1 MRYSFHHLLVL
12 TALVFST
19 LPILGCGGNNDPNHN
34 IPDFKHQPQPTEDY
48 KYAKAPGTIRLMTYN
63 SFYCKSNTSSKI
75 FSKEHTRDFG
85 EVIKAL
91 HPDVI
96 AIQELDSAC
105 NGRFQR
111 YLLQEIQQA
120 AGDDYNIVFGS
131 AAPIDG
137 GKIGCGVMYRK
148 TLQPTAIHQVAL
160 PGHEKRKLILIS
172 FPQFNFIGTHLDL
185 ETRHRQSSI
194 DLLQH
199 ELPSLP
205 NAPVFFAGD
214 LNDSP
219 MWKAEV
225 SAFPKL
231 LQNFTI
237 LSATTGSL
245 PDEPNETIDYV
256 LVDKAHQNKVE
267 VKQTHVVKQLY
278 MNGSVKETKTVSDH
292 YPVFVDVKL
301 K

>member
-1 MRYSFHHLLVL
+1 MRYSFHHLLIL

-19 LPILGCGGNNDPNHN
+19 LPILGCGGNNDPSPN
-34 IPDFKHQPQPTEDY
+34 IPDFKPQPQPPEDY

-63 SFYCKSNTSSKI
+63 SFYCKSNTGSKI
-75 FSKEHTRDFG
+75 FSEEHTRDFG

-105 NGRFQR
+105 NERSQR

-120 AGDDYNIVFGS
+120 AGDDYKIVFGS
-131 AAPIDG
+131 AAPFDG
-137 GKIGCGVMYRK
+137 GKIGCGVMYKK
-148 TLQPTAIHQVAL
+148 TLQPTAIRQVAL
-160 PGHEKRKLILIS
+160 PGREKRKLILIS
-172 FPQFNFIGTHLDL
+172 FPQFNFIGTHFDL

-194 DLLQH
+194 DLLLH

>member
-1 MRYSFHHLLVL
+1 MRYSFHHLLIL

-19 LPILGCGGNNDPNHN
+19 LPILGCGGNNDPSPN
-34 IPDFKHQPQPTEDY
+34 IPDFKPQPQPTEDY

-63 SFYCKSNTSSKI
+63 SFYCKSNTGSKI
-75 FSKEHTRDFG
+75 FSEEHTRNFG

-105 NGRFQR
+105 NGRSQR

-131 AAPIDG
+131 AAPYDG
-137 GKIGCGVMYRK
+137 GKIGCGVMYKK
-148 TLQPTAIHQVAL
+148 TLQPTAIRQVAL

-185 ETRHRQSSI
+185 ETPHRQSSI
-194 DLLQH
+194 EQLQH
-199 ELPSLP
+199 ELPTLP

-256 LVDKAHQNKVE
+256 LVDKAHRNKVE

>member
-1 MRYSFHHLLVL
+1 MRYSFHHLLIL

-19 LPILGCGGNNDPNHN
+19 LPILGCGGNNDPNPN
-34 IPDFKHQPQPTEDY
+34 IPDFKPQPQPTKDY

-63 SFYCKSNTSSKI
+63 SFYCKSNTGSKI
-75 FSKEHTRDFG
+75 FSEEHTRNFG

-105 NGRFQR
+105 NGRSRR

-120 AGDDYNIVFGS
+120 AGDDYKIVFGS
-131 AAPIDG
+131 AAPFDG
-137 GKIGCGVMYRK
+137 GKIGCGVMYKK
-148 TLQPTAIHQVAL
+148 TLQPTAIRQVAL

-185 ETRHRQSSI
+185 ETPHRQSSI
-194 DLLQH
+194 DQLQH
-199 ELPSLP
+199 ELPTLP

-231 LQNFTI
+231 LPNFTI

>member
-19 LPILGCGGNNDPNHN
+19 LPILGCGGNNDSNPN
-34 IPDFKHQPQPTEDY
+34 IPDFKPQPQPTEDY

-105 NGRFQR
+105 NGRSQR

-131 AAPIDG
+131 AAPFDG
-137 GKIGCGVMYRK
+137 GKIGCGVMYKK
-148 TLQPTAIHQVAL
+148 TLQPTAIRQVAL

-185 ETRHRQSSI
+185 ETPHRQSSI
-194 DLLQH
+194 DQLQH
-199 ELPSLP
+199 ELPTLP

>member
-19 LPILGCGGNNDPNHN
+19 LPILGCGGNNDPNPN
-34 IPDFKHQPQPTEDY
+34 IPDFKPQPQPTEDY
-48 KYAKAPGTIRLMTYN
+48 KYVKAPGTIRLMTYN

-75 FSKEHTRDFG
+75 FSDEHTRNFG

-105 NGRFQR
+105 NGRSQR
-111 YLLQEIQQA
+111 YLLKEIQQA
-120 AGDDYNIVFGS
+120 AGDDYKIVFGS
-131 AAPIDG
+131 AAPFDG
-137 GKIGCGVMYRK
+137 GKIGCGVMYKK
-148 TLQPTAIHQVAL
+148 TLQPTAIRQVAL
-160 PGHEKRKLILIS
+160 PGREKRKLILIS

-185 ETRHRQSSI
+185 ETPHRQSSI
-194 DLLQH
+194 DQLQH
-199 ELPSLP
+199 ELPTLP

>member
-19 LPILGCGGNNDPNHN
+19 LPILGCGGNNDPNPN
-34 IPDFKHQPQPTEDY
+34 IPDFKPQPQPTEDY
-48 KYAKAPGTIRLMTYN
+48 KYVKAPGTIRLMTYN

-75 FSKEHTRDFG
+75 FSDEHTRNFG

-96 AIQELDSAC
+96 AIQERDSAC
-105 NGRFQR
+105 NERSQR

-131 AAPIDG
+131 AAPFDG

-148 TLQPTAIHQVAL
+148 TLQPTAIRQVAL
-160 PGHEKRKLILIS
+160 PGREKRKLILIS
-172 FPQFNFIGTHLDL
+172 FPQFNFIGTHFDL

-194 DLLQH
+194 DLLLH

-225 SAFPKL
+225 SAFLKL

>member
-1 MRYSFHHLLVL
+1 MRYSFHHLLIL

-19 LPILGCGGNNDPNHN
+19 LPILGCGGNNDPNPN
-34 IPDFKHQPQPTEDY
+34 IPDFKPQPQPTEDY

-63 SFYCKSNTSSKI
+63 SFYCKSNTGSKI
-75 FSKEHTRDFG
+75 FSEEHTRNFG

-105 NGRFQR
+105 NGRSQR
-111 YLLQEIQQA
+111 YLLKEIQQA
-120 AGDDYNIVFGS
+120 AGDDYKIVFGS
-131 AAPIDG
+131 AAPFDG
-137 GKIGCGVMYRK
+137 GKIGCGVMYKK
-148 TLQPTAIHQVAL
+148 TLQPTAIRQVAL
-160 PGHEKRKLILIS
+160 PGREKRKLILIS

-185 ETRHRQSSI
+185 ETPHRQSSI
-194 DLLQH
+194 DQLQH
-199 ELPSLP
+199 ELPTLP

>member
-19 LPILGCGGNNDPNHN
+19 LPILGCGGNNDPNPN
-34 IPDFKHQPQPTEDY
+34 IPDFKPQPQPTEDY

-63 SFYCKSNTSSKI
+63 SFYCKSNTDSKI
-75 FSKEHTRDFG
+75 FSEEHTRNFG

-105 NGRFQR
+105 NGRSQR

-131 AAPIDG
+131 AAPFDG
-137 GKIGCGVMYRK
+137 GKIGCGVMYKK
-148 TLQPTAIHQVAL
+148 TLQPTAIRQVAL

-185 ETRHRQSSI
+185 EPLYRQSSI
-194 DLLQH
+194 DQLQH
-199 ELPSLP
+199 ELPTLP

-256 LVDKAHQNKVE
+256 LVDKAHQDKVE

>member
-1 MRYSFHHLLVL
+1 M
-12 TALVFST
+12 
-19 LPILGCGGNNDPNHN
+19 
-34 IPDFKHQPQPTEDY
+34 Y
-48 KYAKAPGTIRLMTYN
+48 K
-63 SFYCKSNTSSKI
+63 
-75 FSKEHTRDFG
+75 
-85 EVIKAL
+85 
-91 HPDVI
+91 
-96 AIQELDSAC
+96 
-105 NGRFQR
+105 
-111 YLLQEIQQA
+111 
-120 AGDDYNIVFGS
+120 
-131 AAPIDG
+131 
-137 GKIGCGVMYRK
+137 K
-148 TLQPTAIHQVAL
+148 TLQPTAIRQVAL

-185 ETRHRQSSI
+185 ETPHRQSSI

-199 ELPSLP
+199 ELPTLP

-231 LQNFTI
+231 LQDFTI

-256 LVDKAHQNKVE
+256 LVDKAHRNKVE

>member
-1 MRYSFHHLLVL
+1 MRYSFHHLLIL

-19 LPILGCGGNNDPNHN
+19 LPILGCGGNNDPNPN
-34 IPDFKHQPQPTEDY
+34 IPDFKPQPQPTKDY

-63 SFYCKSNTSSKI
+63 SFYCKSNTGSKI
-75 FSKEHTRDFG
+75 FSEEHTRNFG

-105 NGRFQR
+105 NGRSQR

-120 AGDDYNIVFGS
+120 AGDDYKIVFGS
-131 AAPIDG
+131 AAPFDG
-137 GKIGCGVMYRK
+137 GKIGCGVMYKK
-148 TLQPTAIHQVAL
+148 TLQPTAIRQVAL

-185 ETRHRQSSI
+185 ETPHRQSSI
-194 DLLQH
+194 DQLQH
-199 ELPSLP
+199 ELPTLP

-245 PDEPNETIDYV
+245 PDEPDETIDYV
-256 LVDKAHQNKVE
+256 LVDTAHRNKVE

>member
-19 LPILGCGGNNDPNHN
+19 LPILGCGGNNDPNPN
-34 IPDFKHQPQPTEDY
+34 IPDFKPQPQPTEDY

-63 SFYCKSNTSSKI
+63 SFYCKSNTGSKI
-75 FSKEHTRDFG
+75 YSEEHTRNFG

-105 NGRFQR
+105 NGRSQR

-120 AGDDYNIVFGS
+120 AGDDYKIVFGS
-131 AAPIDG
+131 AAPFDG
-137 GKIGCGVMYRK
+137 GKIGCGVMYKK
-148 TLQPTAIHQVAL
+148 TLQPTAIRQVAL

-185 ETRHRQSSI
+185 ETPHRQSSI
-194 DLLQH
+194 DQLQH

-278 MNGSVKETKTVSDH
+278 MNGSVQETKTVSDH

>member
-19 LPILGCGGNNDPNHN
+19 LPILGCGGNNDPNPN
-34 IPDFKHQPQPTEDY
+34 IPDFKPQPQPTEDY

-105 NGRFQR
+105 NERSQR

-131 AAPIDG
+131 AAPFDG
-137 GKIGCGVMYRK
+137 GKIGCGVMYKK
-148 TLQPTAIHQVAL
+148 TLQPTAIRQVAL

-185 ETRHRQSSI
+185 ETPHRQSSI

-199 ELPSLP
+199 ELPTLP

-231 LQNFTI
+231 RQNFTI

>member
-1 MRYSFHHLLVL
+1 MRYSFHHLLIL

-19 LPILGCGGNNDPNHN
+19 LPILGCGGNNDPNPN
-34 IPDFKHQPQPTEDY
+34 IPDFKPQPQPTKDY

-63 SFYCKSNTSSKI
+63 SFYCKSNTGSKI
-75 FSKEHTRDFG
+75 FSEEHTRNFG

-105 NGRFQR
+105 NGRSQR

-120 AGDDYNIVFGS
+120 AGDDYKIVFGS
-131 AAPIDG
+131 AAPFDG
-137 GKIGCGVMYRK
+137 GKIGCGVMYKK
-148 TLQPTAIHQVAL
+148 TLQPTAIRQVAL

-185 ETRHRQSSI
+185 ETPHRQSSI
-194 DLLQH
+194 DQLQH
-199 ELPSLP
+199 ELPTLP

-245 PDEPNETIDYV
+245 PDEPDETIDYV
-256 LVDKAHQNKVE
+256 LVDKAHRNKVE

>member
-19 LPILGCGGNNDPNHN
+19 LPILGCGGDDNSKSY
-34 IPDFKHQPQPTEDY
+34 IPDFKPQPQPTEDY

-63 SFYCKSNTSSKI
+63 SFYCKSNTSSKT
-75 FSKEHTRDFG
+75 FTKEHTRDFG

-105 NGRFQR
+105 NERSQL

-131 AAPIDG
+131 AAPFDG
-137 GKIGCGVMYRK
+137 GKIGCGVMYKK

-172 FPQFNFIGTHLDL
+172 FPQFNFIGTHFDL
-185 ETRHRQSSI
+185 ETLHLFPM
-194 DLLQH
+194 LLC
-199 ELPSLP
+199 SLP
-205 NAPVFFAGD
+205 A
-214 LNDSP
+214 
-219 MWKAEV
+219 
-225 SAFPKL
+225 
-231 LQNFTI
+231 I
-237 LSATTGSL
+237 
-245 PDEPNETIDYV
+245 
-256 LVDKAHQNKVE
+256 
-267 VKQTHVVKQLY
+267 
-278 MNGSVKETKTVSDH
+278 
-292 YPVFVDVKL
+292 
-301 K
+301 

>member
-19 LPILGCGGNNDPNHN
+19 LPILGCGGNNDPNPN
-34 IPDFKHQPQPTEDY
+34 IPDFKPQPQPTKDY

-105 NGRFQR
+105 NGRSQR

-131 AAPIDG
+131 AAPFDG
-137 GKIGCGVMYRK
+137 GKIGCGVMYKK
-148 TLQPTAIHQVAL
+148 TLQPTAIRQVAL

-185 ETRHRQSSI
+185 ETPHRQSSI
-194 DLLQH
+194 DQLQH
-199 ELPSLP
+199 ELPTLP

-245 PDEPNETIDYV
+245 PDEPDETIDYV
-256 LVDKAHQNKVE
+256 LVDKAHRNKVE

>member
-1 MRYSFHHLLVL
+1 M
-12 TALVFST
+12 
-19 LPILGCGGNNDPNHN
+19 GCGGNNDPNPN
-34 IPDFKHQPQPTEDY
+34 IPDFKPQPQPTEDY

-75 FSKEHTRDFG
+75 FSKEHTRNFG

-105 NGRFQR
+105 NARSRR

-131 AAPIDG
+131 AAPFDG
-137 GKIGCGVMYRK
+137 GKIGCGVMYKK
-148 TLQPTAIHQVAL
+148 TLQPTAIRQVAL

-172 FPQFNFIGTHLDL
+172 FPQFNFIGTHFDL

-194 DLLQH
+194 DLLLH
-199 ELPSLP
+199 ELPTLS

-219 MWKAEV
+219 KWKAEV

>member
-19 LPILGCGGNNDPNHN
+19 LPILGCGGNNDPSPN
-34 IPDFKHQPQPTEDY
+34 IPDFKPQPQPPEDY

-63 SFYCKSNTSSKI
+63 SFYCKSNTGSKI
-75 FSKEHTRDFG
+75 FSEEHTRDFG

-105 NGRFQR
+105 NGRSQR
-111 YLLQEIQQA
+111 FLLKEIQQA

-131 AAPIDG
+131 AAPFDG
-137 GKIGCGVMYRK
+137 GKIGCGVMYKK
-148 TLQPTAIHQVAL
+148 TLQPTAIRQVAL
-160 PGHEKRKLILIS
+160 PGREKRKLILIS

-185 ETRHRQSSI
+185 EPLHRQSSI

-199 ELPSLP
+199 ELPTLS

-256 LVDKAHQNKVE
+256 LVDKAHRNKVE

>member
-12 TALVFST
+12 TALAFST
-19 LPILGCGGNNDPNHN
+19 LPILGCGGDNNSKSY
-34 IPDFKHQPQPTEDY
+34 IPDFKPQPKPAEDY

-63 SFYCKSNTSSKI
+63 SFYCKSNTGSKI
-75 FSKEHTRDFG
+75 YSEEHTRNFG

-105 NGRFQR
+105 NGRSQR
-111 YLLQEIQQA
+111 FLLDEIRQA

-131 AAPIDG
+131 AAPFDG
-137 GKIGCGVMYRK
+137 GKIGCGVMYKK
-148 TLQPTAIHQVAL
+148 TLQPTAIRQVAL

-185 ETRHRQSSI
+185 EPLYRQSSI
-194 DLLQH
+194 DQLQH
-199 ELPSLP
+199 ELPTLP

-219 MWKAEV
+219 TWKAED

-237 LSATTGSL
+237 LSATTGSQ
-245 PDEPNETIDYV
+245 PDKPNETIDYV
-256 LVDKAHQNKVE
+256 LVDKAHRNKVE

>member
-19 LPILGCGGNNDPNHN
+19 LPILGCGGNNDPNPN
-34 IPDFKHQPQPTEDY
+34 IPDFKPQPQPTEDY

-131 AAPIDG
+131 AAPFDG
-137 GKIGCGVMYRK
+137 GKIGCGVMYKK
-148 TLQPTAIHQVAL
+148 TLQPTAIRQVAL

-185 ETRHRQSSI
+185 ETPHRQSSI
-194 DLLQH
+194 DQLQH

>member
-1 MRYSFHHLLVL
+1 MRYSFHHLLIL

-19 LPILGCGGNNDPNHN
+19 LPILGCGGNNDPNPN
-34 IPDFKHQPQPTEDY
+34 IPDFKPQPQPTKDY

-63 SFYCKSNTSSKI
+63 SFYCKSNTGSKI
-75 FSKEHTRDFG
+75 YSEEHTRNFG

-105 NGRFQR
+105 NGRSQR

-120 AGDDYNIVFGS
+120 AGDDYKILFGS
-131 AAPIDG
+131 AAPFDG
-137 GKIGCGVMYRK
+137 GKIGCGVMYKK
-148 TLQPTAIHQVAL
+148 TLQPTAIRQVAL

-185 ETRHRQSSI
+185 ETPHRQSSI
-194 DLLQH
+194 DQLQH
-199 ELPSLP
+199 ELPTLP

>member
-19 LPILGCGGNNDPNHN
+19 LPILGCGGNNDPNPN
-34 IPDFKHQPQPTEDY
+34 IPDFKPQPQPTEDY

-105 NGRFQR
+105 NERSQR

-131 AAPIDG
+131 AAPFDG
-137 GKIGCGVMYRK
+137 GKIGCGVMYKK

-160 PGHEKRKLILIS
+160 PTNFQL
-172 FPQFNFIGTHLDL
+172 FPMRLC
-185 ETRHRQSSI
+185 
-194 DLLQH
+194 
-199 ELPSLP
+199 SLP
-205 NAPVFFAGD
+205 A
-214 LNDSP
+214 
-219 MWKAEV
+219 
-225 SAFPKL
+225 
-231 LQNFTI
+231 I
-237 LSATTGSL
+237 
-245 PDEPNETIDYV
+245 
-256 LVDKAHQNKVE
+256 
-267 VKQTHVVKQLY
+267 
-278 MNGSVKETKTVSDH
+278 
-292 YPVFVDVKL
+292 
-301 K
+301 

>member
-1 MRYSFHHLLVL
+1 
-12 TALVFST
+12 
-19 LPILGCGGNNDPNHN
+19 
-34 IPDFKHQPQPTEDY
+34 
-48 KYAKAPGTIRLMTYN
+48 
-63 SFYCKSNTSSKI
+63 
-75 FSKEHTRDFG
+75 
-85 EVIKAL
+85 
-91 HPDVI
+91 
-96 AIQELDSAC
+96 
-105 NGRFQR
+105 
-111 YLLQEIQQA
+111 
-120 AGDDYNIVFGS
+120 
-131 AAPIDG
+131 
-137 GKIGCGVMYRK
+137 MYRK
-148 TLQPTAIHQVAL
+148 TLQPTAIRQVPL

-172 FPQFNFIGTHLDL
+172 FPQFNFIGTHFDL

-199 ELPSLP
+199 ELPTLP

-278 MNGSVKETKTVSDH
+278 MNVRVQQTKTDSDH
-292 YPVFVDVKL
+292 YPVFDDVKL

>member
-1 MRYSFHHLLVL
+1 MRYSFHHLLIL

-19 LPILGCGGNNDPNHN
+19 LPILGCGGNNDPIPNL
-34 IPDFKHQPQPTEDY
+34 PDFKPHPQSPEDY

-63 SFYCKSNTSSKI
+63 SFYCKSNTGSKI
-75 FSKEHTRDFG
+75 YSEEHTRNFG

-105 NGRFQR
+105 NGRSQR

-120 AGDDYNIVFGS
+120 AGDDYKIVFGS
-131 AAPIDG
+131 AAPFDG
-137 GKIGCGVMYRK
+137 GKIGCGVMYKK
-148 TLQPTAIHQVAL
+148 TLQPTAIRQVAL

-185 ETRHRQSSI
+185 ETPHRQSSI

-199 ELPSLP
+199 ELPTLP

-256 LVDKAHQNKVE
+256 LVDKAHRNKVE

>member
-19 LPILGCGGNNDPNHN
+19 LPILGCGGNNDPNPN
-34 IPDFKHQPQPTEDY
+34 IPDFKPQPQPTEDY

-63 SFYCKSNTSSKI
+63 SFYCKSNTSSKT
-75 FSKEHTRDFG
+75 FLKEHTRDFG

-105 NGRFQR
+105 NGRSQR

-131 AAPIDG
+131 AAPFDG
-137 GKIGCGVMYRK
+137 GKIGCGVMYKK
-148 TLQPTAIHQVAL
+148 TLQPTAIRQVAL

-172 FPQFNFIGTHLDL
+172 FPQFNFIGTHFDL

-194 DLLQH
+194 DLLLH

-245 PDEPNETIDYV
+245 PDKPQAIP
-256 LVDKAHQNKVE
+256 AAKV
-267 VKQTHVVKQLY
+267 
-278 MNGSVKETKTVSDH
+278 
-292 YPVFVDVKL
+292 
-301 K
+301 

>member
-19 LPILGCGGNNDPNHN
+19 LPILGCGGNNDPNPN
-34 IPDFKHQPQPTEDY
+34 IPDFKPQPQPTEDY

-105 NGRFQR
+105 NERSQR

-131 AAPIDG
+131 AAPFDG
-137 GKIGCGVMYRK
+137 GKIGCGVMYKK
-148 TLQPTAIHQVAL
+148 TLQPTAIRQVAL
-160 PGHEKRKLILIS
+160 PGREKRKLILIS

-185 ETRHRQSSI
+185 ETPHRQSSI
-194 DLLQH
+194 DQLQH
-199 ELPSLP
+199 ELPTLP

>member
-19 LPILGCGGNNDPNHN
+19 LPILGCGGNNDPNPN
-34 IPDFKHQPQPTEDY
+34 IPDFKPQPQPTEDY

-105 NGRFQR
+105 NGRSQR

-131 AAPIDG
+131 AAPYDG
-137 GKIGCGVMYRK
+137 GKIGCGVMYKK
-148 TLQPTAIHQVAL
+148 TLQPTAIRQVAL

-185 ETRHRQSSI
+185 ETPHRQSSI
-194 DLLQH
+194 EQLQH
-199 ELPSLP
+199 ELPTLP

-256 LVDKAHQNKVE
+256 LVDKAHRNKVE
-267 VKQTHVVKQLY
+267 VKQTHVVKQRY

>member
-12 TALVFST
+12 TVLVFST
-19 LPILGCGGNNDPNHN
+19 LPILGCGGNNDPNPN
-34 IPDFKHQPQPTEDY
+34 IPDFKPQPQPTEDY

-105 NGRFQR
+105 DERSRR

-120 AGDDYNIVFGS
+120 AGDDYKIVFGS
-131 AAPIDG
+131 AAPYDG
-137 GKIGCGVMYRK
+137 GKIGCGVMYKK
-148 TLQPTAIHQVAL
+148 TLQPTAIRQVAL

-199 ELPSLP
+199 ELPTLP

-219 MWKAEV
+219 KWEAEN
-225 SAFPKL
+225 SAFPTL

-245 PDEPNETIDYV
+245 PDKPNETIDYV
-256 LVDKAHQNKVE
+256 LVDKAHQDKVE

>member
-1 MRYSFHHLLVL
+1 
-12 TALVFST
+12 
-19 LPILGCGGNNDPNHN
+19 
-34 IPDFKHQPQPTEDY
+34 
-48 KYAKAPGTIRLMTYN
+48 
-63 SFYCKSNTSSKI
+63 
-75 FSKEHTRDFG
+75 
-85 EVIKAL
+85 
-91 HPDVI
+91 
-96 AIQELDSAC
+96 
-105 NGRFQR
+105 
-111 YLLQEIQQA
+111 
-120 AGDDYNIVFGS
+120 
-131 AAPIDG
+131 
-137 GKIGCGVMYRK
+137 MYRK

-172 FPQFNFIGTHLDL
+172 FPQFNFIGTHFDL

-199 ELPSLP
+199 ELPTLP

-231 LQNFTI
+231 LQDFT
-237 LSATTGSL
+237 
-245 PDEPNETIDYV
+245 NETIDYV

>member
-19 LPILGCGGNNDPNHN
+19 LPILGCGGNNDPNPN
-34 IPDFKHQPQPTEDY
+34 IPDFKPQPQPTEDY

-63 SFYCKSNTSSKI
+63 SFYCKSNTSSKT
-75 FSKEHTRDFG
+75 FLKEHTRNFG

-105 NGRFQR
+105 NTRSRR

-131 AAPIDG
+131 AAPFYD

-160 PGHEKRKLILIS
+160 PGDEKRKLILIS
-172 FPQFNFIGTHLDL
+172 FPQFNFIGTHFDL

-194 DLLQH
+194 DLLLH

-237 LSATTGSL
+237 L
-245 PDEPNETIDYV
+245 NETIDYV
-256 LVDKAHQNKVE
+256 LVDKVHQNKVE

>member
-1 MRYSFHHLLVL
+1 MRYSFHHLLIL

-19 LPILGCGGNNDPNHN
+19 LPILGCGGNNDPNPN
-34 IPDFKHQPQPTEDY
+34 IPDFKPQPQPTEDY

-75 FSKEHTRDFG
+75 FSKEHTRNFG

-105 NGRFQR
+105 NGRSQR

-120 AGDDYNIVFGS
+120 AGDDYKIVFGS
-131 AAPIDG
+131 AAPFDG
-137 GKIGCGVMYRK
+137 GKIGCGVMYKK
-148 TLQPTAIHQVAL
+148 TLQPTAIRQVAL

-185 ETRHRQSSI
+185 ETPHRQSSI
-194 DLLQH
+194 DQLQH
-199 ELPSLP
+199 ELPTLP

>member
-19 LPILGCGGNNDPNHN
+19 LPILGCGGNNDPNPN
-34 IPDFKHQPQPTEDY
+34 IPDFKPQPQPTEDY

-63 SFYCKSNTSSKI
+63 SFYCKSNTGSKI
-75 FSKEHTRDFG
+75 YSEEHTRNFG

-105 NGRFQR
+105 NGRSQR

-120 AGDDYNIVFGS
+120 AGDDYKIVFGS
-131 AAPIDG
+131 AAPFDG
-137 GKIGCGVMYRK
+137 GKIGCGVMYKK
-148 TLQPTAIHQVAL
+148 TLQPTAIRQVAL

-185 ETRHRQSSI
+185 ETPHRQSSI
-194 DLLQH
+194 DQLQH
-199 ELPSLP
+199 ELPTLP

>member
-1 MRYSFHHLLVL
+1 MRYLCHHSFLSMV
-12 TALVFST
+12 LVFSA
-19 LPILGCGGNNDPNHN
+19 LPILECAGNDGSNPN
-34 IPDFKHQPQPTEDY
+34 ISDFRPQIQPTEDY
-48 KYAKAPGTIRLMTYN
+48 KYAKASGTTRLIYN

-105 NGRFQR
+105 NERSQR

-131 AAPIDG
+131 AAPFDG
-137 GKIGCGVMYRK
+137 GKIGCGVMYKK
-148 TLQPTAIHQVAL
+148 TLQPTAIRQVAL

-199 ELPSLP
+199 ELPTLP

-278 MNGSVKETKTVSDH
+278 MNGSVKETKAVSDH

>member
-1 MRYSFHHLLVL
+1 MRYSFHHLLIL

-19 LPILGCGGNNDPNHN
+19 LPILGCGGNNDPNPN
-34 IPDFKHQPQPTEDY
+34 IPDFKPQPQPTEDY

-63 SFYCKSNTSSKI
+63 SFYCKSNTGSKI
-75 FSKEHTRDFG
+75 YSEEHTRNFG

-105 NGRFQR
+105 NGRSQR

-120 AGDDYNIVFGS
+120 AGDDYKIVFGS
-131 AAPIDG
+131 AAPFDG
-137 GKIGCGVMYRK
+137 GKIGCGVMYKK
-148 TLQPTAIHQVAL
+148 TLQPTAIRQVAL

-185 ETRHRQSSI
+185 ETPHRQSSI
-194 DLLQH
+194 DQLQH
-199 ELPSLP
+199 ELPTLP

>member
-19 LPILGCGGNNDPNHN
+19 LPILGCCGNNDPNPN
-34 IPDFKHQPQPTEDY
+34 IPDFKPQPQPTEDY

>member
-1 MRYSFHHLLVL
+1 MRYSFHHLLIL

-19 LPILGCGGNNDPNHN
+19 LPILECGGNNDPSPN
-34 IPDFKHQPQPTEDY
+34 IPDFKPQPQPPEDY

-63 SFYCKSNTSSKI
+63 SFYCKSHTSSET
-75 FSKEHTRDFG
+75 FTEEHTRNFG
-85 EVIKAL
+85 E
-91 HPDVI
+91 VI

-105 NGRFQR
+105 NARSRR

-131 AAPIDG
+131 AAPFDG
-137 GKIGCGVMYRK
+137 GKIGCGVMYKK

-172 FPQFNFIGTHLDL
+172 FPQFNFIGTHFDL

-194 DLLQH
+194 DLLLH

>member
-1 MRYSFHHLLVL
+1 MRYLCHHSFLSMV
-12 TALVFST
+12 LVFSA
-19 LPILGCGGNNDPNHN
+19 LPKLECAGNDGSNPN
-34 IPDFKHQPQPTEDY
+34 ISDFRPQIQPTEDY
-48 KYAKAPGTIRLMTYN
+48 KYAKASGTTRLIYK

-105 NGRFQR
+105 NGRSQR

-131 AAPIDG
+131 AAPFDG
-137 GKIGCGVMYRK
+137 GKIGCGVMYKK
-148 TLQPTAIHQVAL
+148 TLQPTVIRQVAL

-172 FPQFNFIGTHLDL
+172 FPQFNFIGTHFDL

-194 DLLQH
+194 DLLLH

>member
-1 MRYSFHHLLVL
+1 MRYSFHHLLIL

-19 LPILGCGGNNDPNHN
+19 LPILGCGGNNDPNPN
-34 IPDFKHQPQPTEDY
+34 IPDFKPQPQPTEDY

-63 SFYCKSNTSSKI
+63 SFYCKSNTGSKI
-75 FSKEHTRDFG
+75 YSEEHTRNFG

-105 NGRFQR
+105 NGRSQR

-120 AGDDYNIVFGS
+120 AGDDYKIVFGS
-131 AAPIDG
+131 AAPFDG
-137 GKIGCGVMYRK
+137 GKIGCGVMYKK
-148 TLQPTAIHQVAL
+148 TLQPTAIRQVAL

-185 ETRHRQSSI
+185 ETPHRQSSI
-194 DLLQH
+194 DQLQH
-199 ELPSLP
+199 ELPTLP

-256 LVDKAHQNKVE
+256 LVDKAHRNKVE